1 MSEVALVTKKNEGNE
16 TSRDAKRRRTVEF
29 DAYIE
34 RAQAWD
40 YDGWKALRDQDK
52 MVPPVE
58 PPEPR
63 KQHTRQGDALR

>member
-1 MSEVALVTKKNEGNE
+1 MLDRPVEDRLERNEGKE
-16 TSRDAKRRRTVEF
+16 TSRDAKLRRAAEF

-52 MVPPVE
+52 KVPPAE
-58 PPEPR
+58 
-63 KQHTRQGDALR
+63 